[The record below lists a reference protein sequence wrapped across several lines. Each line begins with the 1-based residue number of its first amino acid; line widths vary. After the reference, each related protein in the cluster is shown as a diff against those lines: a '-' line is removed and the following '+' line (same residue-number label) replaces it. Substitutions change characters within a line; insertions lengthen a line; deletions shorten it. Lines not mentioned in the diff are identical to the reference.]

1 MITSSIISLFLL
13 QTPTASAM
21 AVFTQTLARYEK
33 LDSFSTD
40 IEHDFSSGLFPGQ
53 YKQHLE
59 FKRGKGFKLVVTSL
73 RVAAI
78 KDKIAPDYYCD
89 GVNVTTVG
97 RFDGT
102 QPINKDANSSPGY
115 EVSGGLIMTWLLDS
129 PLKGLLDKPREG
141 MKIEA
146 DWGPRK
152 LWHDEKVDEI
162 IFKVTMGGD
171 STVSHFFLDPDH
183 KRLIGNEW
191 FNVSKLGYK
200 IYRNQK
206 ENPLVNPGSFKP
218 PG

>member
-1 MITSSIISLFLL
+1 
-13 QTPTASAM
+13 
-21 AVFTQTLARYEK
+21 
-33 LDSFSTD
+33 
-40 IEHDFSSGLFPGQ
+40 
-53 YKQHLE
+53 
-59 FKRGKGFKLVVTSL
+59 
-73 RVAAI
+73 
-78 KDKIAPDYYCD
+78 
-89 GVNVTTVG
+89 
-97 RFDGT
+97 
-102 QPINKDANSSPGY
+102 
-115 EVSGGLIMTWLLDS
+115 
-129 PLKGLLDKPREG
+129 